1 MDAFAPDNCVFCSHP
16 KTLPSSALLIDLAP
30 VIEPTRATDPI
41 TSSAERSKSISSQ
54 SQQSQDLHETSAAQR
69 TQSNS
74 SEIKKPG
81 RQPLQRTLR
90 AMSAASAVYHDNI
103 YHYDPE
109 FYDNWWKEHKE
120 AVERGE
126 DPYARFRAMVAARNE
141 QSPAT
146 KLKRLFSKEKSYTR
160 GAPVRLDPEE
170 EAEARQR
177 DAVTRGQM
185 AGGTSA
191 VVR

>member
-1 MDAFAPDNCVFCSHP
+1 
-16 KTLPSSALLIDLAP
+16 
-30 VIEPTRATDPI
+30 
-41 TSSAERSKSISSQ
+41 
-54 SQQSQDLHETSAAQR
+54 
-69 TQSNS
+69 
-74 SEIKKPG
+74 
-81 RQPLQRTLR
+81 
-90 AMSAASAVYHDNI
+90 
-103 YHYDPE
+103 
-109 FYDNWWKEHKE
+109 
-120 AVERGE
+120 
-126 DPYARFRAMVAARNE
+126 MVAARNE